1 MSSASMA
8 TVASD
13 RLLQL
18 VGRIEALPDFA
29 EVVESL
35 QAGHAATLDGVW
47 GASCALAAAALA
59 KAAPAVLV
67 VVCSRL
73 DEVQELVGE
82 LGLFSTL
89 EPARFPVRESLMV
102 ERMVQ
107 DEAVGDRVRTLKTLL
122 GPRPPK
128 ILVTSIP
135 ALLQPVPSRARLAE
149 RTRTLR
155 TGKSLSVE
163 EISQWLVQGGF
174 QNTTAVELPGEFSH
188 RGGIIDIFAPDW
200 FNPVRIELFGDEI
213 ESMRWFEVET
223 QRSLQRTDTVE
234 ITAEF
239 DGTTESCRPEQARRP
254 EQACAVPA
262 NADCM
267 AHLADYLPPQS
278 WFLLVEPGELE
289 SEGRQYLERME
300 RPQGFHDVADVIR
313 RAVQFPSITASAIA
327 TGSLEATCRLPI
339 ESVERFSGH
348 IEKVRDELDDAGRGQ
363 QVFLICQTEAEVR
376 RLGEVFAGTQLA
388 RDGRLQF
395 AIGALQN
402 GFRLVP
408 DRIVLLS
415 SGELFRRAD
424 VQRPAGVHRRL
435 GRAIDSFLDLHEG
448 DLVVHLSHGIARYRG
463 MRLMEKNG
471 QVEEHLELEF
481 HGKTKL
487 YVPSSKIGLVQ
498 KYIGGAKS
506 RPMLARLG
514 GRLWDKQKRRVES
527 AVTDMAAEMLELQA
541 VRASRPGIS
550 FRVDT
555 EWQHEFDASF
565 PFKETPDQLT
575 TLEAIQ
581 RDMQA
586 PRPMDRLLC
595 GDVGYG
601 KTEVAMR
608 AAFKAIDS
616 GYQVAVLVPTTVL
629 AEQHLRTFSARMAE
643 FPFSIVSLSRFST
656 RRQQTEIIERL
667 KAGAVDILIG
677 THRLVQPDVQ
687 FHNLGL
693 IVIDEEQ
700 RFGVEVKERLKAM
713 RQTVD
718 VLTMTATPIP
728 RTLHMGLIGVRDIS
742 NLETPPEDRL
752 AVETRVTRFN
762 PDLVREAVLR
772 ELNRQGQIFFV
783 HNRVQDIQKLG
794 KRLGQ
799 IVPEARIRIAHG
811 QMAEHELERVM
822 LDFVAHRFDVLLATT
837 IIESGLDI
845 PNANT
850 IFIDEADRYGL
861 ADLHQ
866 LRGRVGRYIHRAY
879 CYLLLDPNK
888 NLTSTSAR
896 RLKAIEEFSQMGAGF
911 AIAMRDLEIRG
922 AGNILGTEQS
932 GHIAVVGYEL
942 YCSLLQQA
950 VQHLKRQPPK
960 EAIEVEID
968 LPGEGHI
975 PRSYVPDM
983 RLKIDLYRRLG
994 RISSSDELRD
1004 LRGELRDRFGPPP
1017 PLVEYLL
1024 WLAELRI
1031 AAHRWRVE
1039 SVHVEPPYVVFRY
1052 RSARLIR
1059 ELADQSGGKLRIVD
1073 AQSAYLPLEGDKES
1087 PESIRRQVK
1096 SLLQ

>member
-1 MSSASMA
+1 
-8 TVASD
+8 
-13 RLLQL
+13 LQL
-18 VGRIEALPDFA
+18 IGRVEALPDFA
-29 EVVESL
+29 EVVDSL

-47 GASCALAAAALA
+47 RSSCALVVAALA
-59 KAAPAVLV
+59 QEAPAVLV
-67 VVCSRL
+67 VVCPRL
-73 DEVQELVGE
+73 DEVHGLIGD
-82 LGLFSTL
+82 LNLFSPL
-89 EPARFPVRESLMV
+89 EPIRFPVRESLSTDRV
-102 ERMVQ
+102 VQ
-107 DEAVGDRVRTLKTLL
+107 DEAVGDRVRVLKTLL
-122 GPRPPK
+122 GPHPPK
-128 ILVTSIP
+128 VVVTSIP
-135 ALLQPVPSRARLAE
+135 ALLQPVPSRSRLVE
-149 RTRTLR
+149 QTRTLR
-155 TGKSLSVE
+155 VGESISVD
-163 EISQWLVQGGF
+163 EISRWFVRSGF
-174 QNTTAVELPGEFSH
+174 QNTTAVELPGEFSR
-188 RGGIIDIFAPDW
+188 RGGIIDVFAPDW
-200 FNPVRIELFGDEI
+200 PNPVRIELFGDEI
-213 ESMRWFEVET
+213 ESIRWFEAAS
-223 QRSLQRTDTVE
+223 QRSLQRVDVVE
-234 ITAEF
+234 ITGELGAQSQTASNGSAAASE
-239 DGTTESCRPEQARRP
+239 P
-254 EQACAVPA
+254 
-262 NADCM
+262 
-267 AHLADYLPPQS
+267 AHLADYLPPRS
-278 WFLLVEPGELE
+278 WFLLIEPGDLE
-289 SEGRQYLERME
+289 AEGRQYLERIE
-300 RPQGFHDVADVIR
+300 RPQGLHNVADVIR
-313 RAVQFPSITASAIA
+313 RAVEFPSVTASAIA
-327 TGSLEATCRLPI
+327 TGSLETTCRLPI

-348 IEKVRDELDDAGRGQ
+348 IDKVRQELDDAGRGQ
-363 QVFLICQTEAEVR
+363 EVFLICQTEAEVR
-376 RLGEVFAGTQLA
+376 RLGEVFANTQLA
-388 RDGRLQF
+388 SDGRLHF
-395 AIGALQN
+395 SIGALQD

-424 VQRPAGVHRRL
+424 VKRPTAVHRRL
-435 GRAIDSFLDLHEG
+435 GKAIDSFLDLHEG

-463 MRLMEKNG
+463 MKLMEKNG
-471 QVEEHLELEF
+471 QVEDHLELEF

-498 KYIGGAKS
+498 KYVGGAKS

-514 GRLWDKQKRRVES
+514 GRLWDKQKQRVEA
-527 AVTDMAAEMLELQA
+527 AVTDMAAEMLEFQA

-550 FRVDT
+550 FRVET

-575 TLEAIQ
+575 TLEAIKQ
-581 RDMQA
+581 DMHV

-629 AEQHLRTFSARMAE
+629 AEQHLRTFSSRMAE
-643 FPFSIVSLSRFST
+643 FPFSIAALSRFST
-656 RRQQTEIIERL
+656 RRQQAEIVQRL
-667 KAGAVDILIG
+667 AAGSVDILIG
-677 THRLVQPDVQ
+677 THRLVQPDVK

-693 IVIDEEQ
+693 IIIDEEQ

-752 AVETRVTRFN
+752 PVETRVTRFN
-762 PDLVREAVLR
+762 PELVRQAVLR
-772 ELNRQGQIFFV
+772 ELNRQGQIYFV
-783 HNRVQDIQKLG
+783 HNRVQDIQTLG
-794 KRLGQ
+794 KRLSQ

-811 QMAEHELERVM
+811 QMAEHELEQVM
-822 LDFVAHRFDVLLATT
+822 LDFVAHRFDFLLATT
-837 IIESGLDI
+837 IIESVLDI

-950 VQHLKRQPPK
+950 VSHLKRQPPTQP
-960 EAIEVEID
+960 IEVEID

-994 RISSSDELRD
+994 RISSVDEV
-1004 LRGELRDRFGPPP
+1004 GELRNELCDRFGPPP

-1031 AAHRWRVE
+1031 VAHRWRIE
-1039 SVHVEPPYVVFRY
+1039 SIHLELPYVVFRY
-1052 RSARLIR
+1052 HSARLIQ
-1059 ELADQSGGKLRIVD
+1059 ELAEQSGGKLRIVD
-1073 AQSAYLPLEGDKES
+1073 NKSAYLPLEGDRES
-1087 PESIRRQVK
+1087 PESTRQQVK
-1096 SLLQ
+1096 SLLQPEQKDAYNRPPS